1 MGAALDRIRQGD
13 EVTKAAFAQGYESL
27 SGFQE
32 AFGKLLGA
40 PPKQA
45 SDGPVLA
52 IDRTPTPL
60 GPMLVGATDDG
71 LYLLEFVDR
80 RRLETQLRRVRDRL
94 GGVLVPGTNVV
105 VRETVQE
112 LSAYFAGRLRAFS
125 VPLRPEG
132 TPFQCRVW
140 DALRS
145 IPYGETRSYGEVAEA
160 IGRPTASRAVAR
172 ANGDNRIAVLIPCHR
187 VIGADGTLTG
197 YGGGLWR
204 KRRLLELESG
214 QTALLPRD

>member
-1 MGAALDRIRQGD
+1 
-13 EVTKAAFAQGYESL
+13 
-27 SGFQE
+27 
-32 AFGKLLGA
+32 
-40 PPKQA
+40 
-45 SDGPVLA
+45 
-52 IDRTPTPL
+52 
-60 GPMLVGATDDG
+60 
-71 LYLLEFVDR
+71 
-80 RRLETQLRRVRDRL
+80 
-94 GGVLVPGTNVV
+94 
-105 VRETVQE
+105 
-112 LSAYFAGRLRAFS
+112 
-125 VPLRPEG
+125 
-132 TPFQCRVW
+132 VW

-214 QTALLPRD
+214 QTALLPSD